1 MGRNQFVLA
10 VTDEQR
16 NELSKRAA
24 SRRLPAGEVFR
35 ARLILGIGGRADLQP
50 GHGVAE
56 YHGTHDFPLEAA
68 I

>member
-16 NELSKRAA
+16 NELSKRALA
-24 SRRLPAGEVFR
+24 KIACWRSIPGSAHS
-35 ARLILGIGGRADLQP
+35 GIVGRADLQP
-50 GHGVAE
+50 DHGVAE